1 MCRYFY
7 CITNIIRN
15 AVSLLNKKCSKSF
28 EKIYKENHMTV
39 KPLGKCRKVI
49 SGHWWISGLEFLG
62 PVPKYKW
69 GFTLLLTRQ
78 IRK

>member
-1 MCRYFY
+1 
-7 CITNIIRN
+7 
-15 AVSLLNKKCSKSF
+15 
-28 EKIYKENHMTV
+28 MTV
-39 KPLGKCRKVI
+39 KPLGKCRKVL

-69 GFTLLLTRQ
+69 GFTLLLTKQ